1 LRFKIDIFYSLFET
15 TNQNDPVSI
24 TMEPIV
30 SIAYIMIVNLAINP
44 SICDLMMLEI
54 FGRRLITIL
63 KILF

>member
-1 LRFKIDIFYSLFET
+1 
-15 TNQNDPVSI
+15 
-24 TMEPIV
+24 V